1 MVATTISLKKDNL
14 IKKGFVGF
22 SWTTLFFGFLVPII
36 RGDVRWAIVMFIS
49 LCCYH
54 FLVGAI
60 IDGMFPDI
68 DKIPD
73 DDLIVI
79 FLVVF
84 LGNIINIVN
93 IIIAFVYNKHYTA
106 KLLEDGYEPA
116 DEYSRG
122 ILRSRDMIA

>member
-1 MVATTISLKKDNL
+1 MVATINLKKDNL

-49 LCCYH
+49 LCCYY

-84 LGNIINIVN
+84 LGNIIDIVN

>member
-1 MVATTISLKKDNL
+1 MVATINLKKDNL

-49 LCCYH
+49 LCCYY

-84 LGNIINIVN
+84 LGNMINIVN

>member
-1 MVATTISLKKDNL
+1 MATTINLKKDNL

-49 LCCYH
+49 LCCYY

-106 KLLEDGYEPA
+106 KLLEDGYEPT

>member
-1 MVATTISLKKDNL
+1 MATINLKKDNL

-36 RGDVRWAIVMFIS
+36 RGDVRWAIVMFIF
-49 LCCYH
+49 LCCYY

>member
-1 MVATTISLKKDNL
+1 MATINLKKDNL

-49 LCCYH
+49 LCCYY

>member
-1 MVATTISLKKDNL
+1 MVATINLKKDNL

-49 LCCYH
+49 LCCYY

-122 ILRSRDMIA
+122 ILRSRGMIA

>member
-1 MVATTISLKKDNL
+1 MATINLKKDNL

-49 LCCYH
+49 LCCYY

-60 IDGMFPDI
+60 IDGIFPDI

-93 IIIAFVYNKHYTA
+93 IIIAFAYNKHYTT

>member
-1 MVATTISLKKDNL
+1 MVATINLKKDNL

-49 LCCYH
+49 LCCYY

-122 ILRSRDMIA
+122 ILRSRGMIT

>member
-1 MVATTISLKKDNL
+1 MVATINLKKDNL

-49 LCCYH
+49 LCCYY

-106 KLLEDGYEPA
+106 KLLEDGYEPT

-122 ILRSRDMIA
+122 ILRSRGMIA

>member
-1 MVATTISLKKDNL
+1 MATINLKKDNL

-49 LCCYH
+49 LCCYY

-122 ILRSRDMIA
+122 ILRSKDIIA

>member
-1 MVATTISLKKDNL
+1 MVATINLKKDNL

-22 SWTTLFFGFLVPII
+22 SWTTLFFGFLVSII

-49 LCCYH
+49 LCCYY

-122 ILRSRDMIA
+122 ILRSRGMIA

>member
-1 MVATTISLKKDNL
+1 MATINLKKDNL

-36 RGDVRWAIVMFIS
+36 RGDVRWAIIMFIS
-49 LCCYH
+49 LCCYY

-106 KLLEDGYEPA
+106 KLLEDGYKPA

-122 ILRSRDMIA
+122 ILRSKGMIA

>member
-1 MVATTISLKKDNL
+1 MATINLKKDNL

-49 LCCYH
+49 LYCYY

>member
-1 MVATTISLKKDNL
+1 MATINLKKDNL

-49 LCCYH
+49 LCCYY

-84 LGNIINIVN
+84 LGNMINIVN

>member
-1 MVATTISLKKDNL
+1 MVATINLKKDNL

-49 LCCYH
+49 LCCYY

-84 LGNIINIVN
+84 LGNIINIVD

>member
-1 MVATTISLKKDNL
+1 MVATINLKKDNL

-49 LCCYH
+49 LCCYY

-73 DDLIVI
+73 DELIGI

-122 ILRSRDMIA
+122 ILRSRGMIA

>member
-1 MVATTISLKKDNL
+1 MVATINLKKDNL

-49 LCCYH
+49 LCCYF

-84 LGNIINIVN
+84 LCNIINIVN

>member
-1 MVATTISLKKDNL
+1 MVATINLKKDNL

-49 LCCYH
+49 LCCYY

-106 KLLEDGYEPA
+106 KLLDDGYEPA

>member
-1 MVATTISLKKDNL
+1 MATINLKKDNL

-49 LCCYH
+49 LCCYY

-106 KLLEDGYEPA
+106 KLLEDGHEPA

>member
-1 MVATTISLKKDNL
+1 MATINLKKDNL

-49 LCCYH
+49 LCCYY

-60 IDGMFPDI
+60 IDGMFPGI

-84 LGNIINIVN
+84 LGNMINIVN

-122 ILRSRDMIA
+122 ILRSRNMIA

>member
-1 MVATTISLKKDNL
+1 MVATINLKKDNL

-49 LCCYH
+49 LCCYY

-106 KLLEDGYEPA
+106 KLLEDGYKPA

>member
-1 MVATTISLKKDNL
+1 MVATINLKKDNL

-49 LCCYH
+49 LCCYY

-60 IDGMFPDI
+60 IDGIFPDI

-93 IIIAFVYNKHYTA
+93 IIIAFAYNKHYTT

>member
-1 MVATTISLKKDNL
+1 MVATINLKKDNL

-36 RGDVRWAIVMFIS
+36 RGDVRWAIIMFIS
-49 LCCYH
+49 LCCYY

>member
-1 MVATTISLKKDNL
+1 MVATINLKKDNL

-49 LCCYH
+49 LCCYY

-122 ILRSRDMIA
+122 ILRSKDMIA

>member
-1 MVATTISLKKDNL
+1 MVATINLKKDNL

-22 SWTTLFFGFLVPII
+22 SWTTLFFGFLVSII
-36 RGDVRWAIVMFIS
+36 RGDVKWAIVMFIS
-49 LCCYH
+49 LCCYY

-122 ILRSRDMIA
+122 ILRSRGMIA

>member
-1 MVATTISLKKDNL
+1 MATTINLKKDNL

-49 LCCYH
+49 LCCYY

-93 IIIAFVYNKHYTA
+93 IIIAFVYNKHYKA
-106 KLLEDGYEPA
+106 KLLEDGYEPT

>member
-1 MVATTISLKKDNL
+1 MVTTINLKKDNL

-49 LCCYH
+49 LCCYY

-68 DKIPD
+68 NKIPD

-122 ILRSRDMIA
+122 ILRSRGMIA